1 MKTSVDKLSD
11 TRVKLNVTVPFDE
24 LGKEIDQAY
33 KAIAQQVNI
42 PGFRRG
48 KAPRQL
54 IDARFGRGPI
64 LEQVV
69 NDMLPTRYEQA
80 LAEND
85 LNPLGQPDIDVTKIE
100 DNDVVEFTAE
110 IDVRPEIE
118 VPDFS
123 QISVTVPELK
133 VDDAAVDAELDTLR
147 ERFGELKDTKRK
159 LKKDDFAIIDLEAT
173 IDGEK
178 LEDASTE
185 GLTYRVGADDLMD
198 GLDKAIKGLK
208 TGEEAEFTSEIQYGD
223 HKGEEATVKVT
234 VQQTK
239 ERKLPELDDDFAQLA
254 SEFDTV
260 EELRNSTREQ
270 VEENAK
276 AQQAADIRDEVLKA
290 ALAQTEFALPE
301 SVVDEQVHNQLHQ
314 LLGQMAHDENAL
326 AQLLEAQGTTR
337 DEFDAQ
343 SREQAEES
351 VRTQL
356 FLDAVADQ
364 EQPEVSQQ
372 ELTDHI
378 LFTAQSYGMDPNQFV
393 AQLQQSGQ
401 IANLFSDVRRGKAL
415 AIAISRTQVAD
426 EAGNTV
432 DPNEYFGEAEENAAD
447 TEAAEST
454 ETTEATEAGEK

>member
-147 ERFGELKDTKRK
+147 ERFVELKDTKRK

-173 IDGEK
+173 INGEK

-337 DEFDAQ
+337 EEFDAQ

-447 TEAAEST
+447 TEAAGSA
-454 ETTEATEAGEK
+454 ETTEADEK

>member
-314 LLGQMAHDENAL
+314 LLGQMAHDENAF

-337 DEFDAQ
+337 EEFDEQ

-426 EAGNTV
+426 EAGNAV
-432 DPNEYFGEAEENAAD
+432 DPNEYFGEVEENAGD
-447 TEAAEST
+447 TEAAESA
-454 ETTEATEAGEK
+454 ETTEADEK

>member
-11 TRVKLNVTVPFDE
+11 TRVKLNVSVPFDE

-85 LNPLGQPDIDVTKIE
+85 LNPLGQPEIEVTKIE

-110 IDVRPEIE
+110 MDVRPEIQ

-123 QISVTVPELK
+123 AISVKVPELK
-133 VDDAAVDAELDTLR
+133 LDDEAVDAELDTLR
-147 ERFGELKDTKRK
+147 ERFGELKDTSRK
-159 LKKDDFAIIDLEAT
+159 LKKGDFAIIDLEAT
-173 IDGEK
+173 LDGEK
-178 LEDASTE
+178 LEDASAE

-208 TGEEAEFTSEIQYGD
+208 TGEDAEFTSEIQYGE

-290 ALAQTEFALPE
+290 ALAQSEFALPE

-337 DEFDAQ
+337 EEFDAQ

-426 EAGNTV
+426 EAGNAV
-432 DPNEYFGEAEENAAD
+432 DPNEYFGEVEENAAD
-447 TEAAEST
+447 TDAAESAEST
-454 ETTEATEAGEK
+454 ESTEADEK

>member
-133 VDDAAVDAELDTLR
+133 VGDAAVDAELDTLR

-173 IDGEK
+173 INGEK

-337 DEFDAQ
+337 EEFDAQ

-432 DPNEYFGEAEENAAD
+432 DPNEYFGEAEENAAE

-454 ETTEATEAGEK
+454 ETTEAGEK

>member
-173 IDGEK
+173 INGEK
-178 LEDASTE
+178 LEDASAE

-337 DEFDAQ
+337 EEFDEQ

-426 EAGNTV
+426 EAGNPV
-432 DPNEYFGEAEENAAD
+432 DPNEYFGEVEENAAD
-447 TEAAEST
+447 TDAAESA
-454 ETTEATEAGEK
+454 ETTEATEADEK

>member
-173 IDGEK
+173 INGEK

-337 DEFDAQ
+337 EEFDAQ

>member
-11 TRVKLNVTVPFDE
+11 TRVKLNVSVPFDE

-80 LAEND
+80 LAENEI
-85 LNPLGQPDIDVTKIE
+85 NPLGQPEIEITKIE

-110 IDVRPEIE
+110 VDVRPEIE

-123 QISVTVPELK
+123 KISVKVPELK
-133 VDDAAVDAELDTLR
+133 LDDEAVDAELDTLR

-159 LKKDDFAIIDLEAT
+159 LKTDDYAIIDLEAT
-173 IDGEK
+173 VDGEK
-178 LEDASTE
+178 LDEASAE
-185 GLTYRVGADDLMD
+185 GLTYRVGADDLMK
-198 GLDKAIKGLK
+198 GLDTALRGLK
-208 TGEEAEFTSEIQYGD
+208 TGEDNEFESEIQYGE
-223 HKGEEATVKVT
+223 HKGEKATVKVH

-239 ERKLPELDDDFAQLA
+239 ERKLPELDDDFAQMA

-276 AQQAADIRDEVLKA
+276 AKQAADIRDEVLKA
-290 ALAQTEFALPE
+290 ALAESTFALPE

-314 LLGQMAHDENAL
+314 LLGQMAHDENAF

-337 DEFDAQ
+337 EEFDKQ

-356 FLDAVADQ
+356 FLDAVAEQ

-426 EAGNTV
+426 EAGNPV
-432 DPNEYFGEAEENAAD
+432 DPNEYFGEVEENAAD
-447 TEAAEST
+447 TEAAEAA
-454 ETTEATEAGEK
+454 EATEADEK

>member
-178 LEDASTE
+178 LEELGAE
-185 GLTYRVGADDLMD
+185 GLTYHVGHDELID

-337 DEFDAQ
+337 EEFDEQ

-415 AIAISRTQVAD
+415 ATAISRT
-426 EAGNTV
+426 
-432 DPNEYFGEAEENAAD
+432 
-447 TEAAEST
+447 
-454 ETTEATEAGEK
+454 

>member
-337 DEFDAQ
+337 EEFDAQ

-401 IANLFSDVRRGKAL
+401 IANLFADVRRGKAL

-447 TEAAEST
+447 TGAAESA
-454 ETTEATEAGEK
+454 ETTESTEADEK

>member
-173 IDGEK
+173 INGEK

-314 LLGQMAHDENAL
+314 LLGQVAHDENAL

-337 DEFDAQ
+337 EEFDEQ

-415 AIAISRTQVAD
+415 ATAISRTQVAD

-432 DPNEYFGEAEENAAD
+432 DPNEYFGEVEENAAD
-447 TEAAEST
+447 TEVAESA
-454 ETTEATEAGEK
+454 ETTEADEK

>member
-173 IDGEK
+173 INGEK

-208 TGEEAEFTSEIQYGD
+208 TGEKAEFTSEIQYGD

-290 ALAQTEFALPE
+290 ALTQTEFALPE

-337 DEFDAQ
+337 EEFDAQ

-426 EAGNTV
+426 EAGNPV
-432 DPNEYFGEAEENAAD
+432 DPNEYFGEVEENAAD
-447 TEAAEST
+447 TGAAESAEST
-454 ETTEATEAGEK
+454 EADEK

>member
-173 IDGEK
+173 INGEK

-337 DEFDAQ
+337 EEFDAQ

-426 EAGNTV
+426 EAGNPV
-432 DPNEYFGEAEENAAD
+432 DPNEYFGEVDENAAD
-447 TEAAEST
+447 TEAAEAV
-454 ETTEATEAGEK
+454 EATESTEADEK

>member
-173 IDGEK
+173 INGEK

-208 TGEEAEFTSEIQYGD
+208 TGEDAEFTSEIQYGD

-337 DEFDAQ
+337 EEFDAQ

-426 EAGNTV
+426 EAGNPV
-432 DPNEYFGEAEENAAD
+432 DPNEYFGEVEENAAD
-447 TEAAEST
+447 TGAAESA
-454 ETTEATEAGEK
+454 EATEATEADEK

>member
-11 TRVKLNVTVPFDE
+11 TRVKLNVSVPFDE

-33 KAIAQQVNI
+33 AAIAQQVTI

-69 NDMLPTRYEQA
+69 NDMLPTRYERA
-80 LAEND
+80 LLEND
-85 LNPLGQPDIDVTKIE
+85 LNPLGQPEIEITKIE

-110 IDVRPEIE
+110 MDVRPEIE

-123 QISVTVPELK
+123 KIDVTVPELK
-133 VDDAAVDAELDTLR
+133 LDDAAVDAELDTLR

-159 LKKDDFAIIDLEAT
+159 LKKDDFAVIDLEAT

-178 LEDASTE
+178 LGELGAE
-185 GLTYRVGADDLMD
+185 GLTYHVGHDELID

-208 TGEEAEFTSEIQYGD
+208 TGEDAEFTSEVQFGD

-239 ERKLPELDDDFAQLA
+239 ERVLPELDDEFAQMA
-254 SEFDTV
+254 SEFDTAD
-260 EELRNSTREQ
+260 ELREATREQ

-290 ALAQTEFALPE
+290 ALEQVEFALPE
-301 SVVDEQVHNQLHQ
+301 SIVDEQVHNQLHQ
-314 LLGQMAHDENAL
+314 ILGQMAHDEAAF

-337 DEFDAQ
+337 EEFDKQ
-343 SREQAEES
+343 SRQQAEES

-356 FLDAVADQ
+356 FLDAVAEA

-415 AIAISRTQVAD
+415 AAAISRTSVKD
-426 EAGNTV
+426 EAGNTI
-432 DPNEYFGEAEENAAD
+432 DPNEYFGEIEDDADAEVAETTAEE
-447 TEAAEST
+447 
-454 ETTEATEAGEK
+454 K

>member
-173 IDGEK
+173 INGEK
-178 LEDASTE
+178 LEDASAE

-337 DEFDAQ
+337 EEFDAQ

-426 EAGNTV
+426 EAGNPV
-432 DPNEYFGEAEENAAD
+432 DPNEYFGEVEENAAD
-447 TEAAEST
+447 TDAAESAETT
-454 ETTEATEAGEK
+454 ETTEADEK

>member
-118 VPDFS
+118 VPDFT

-133 VDDAAVDAELDTLR
+133 VDDAEVDSELDTLR

-173 IDGEK
+173 INGEK

-290 ALAQTEFALPE
+290 ALTQTEFALPE

-337 DEFDAQ
+337 EEFDAQ

-432 DPNEYFGEAEENAAD
+432 DPNEYFGEVEENAAD
-447 TEAAEST
+447 TEAADVEAT
-454 ETTEATEAGEK
+454 ETTEADEK

>member
-11 TRVKLNVTVPFDE
+11 TRVKLNVSVPFDE

-173 IDGEK
+173 INGEK

-337 DEFDAQ
+337 EEFDAQ

-426 EAGNTV
+426 EAGNPV
-432 DPNEYFGEAEENAAD
+432 DPNEYFGEVEENAAD
-447 TEAAEST
+447 TGAAESA
-454 ETTEATEAGEK
+454 ETTEATEADEK

>member
-173 IDGEK
+173 INGEK

-337 DEFDAQ
+337 EEFDAQ

-432 DPNEYFGEAEENAAD
+432 DPNEYFGEVEENAAD
-447 TEAAEST
+447 TGAAESA
-454 ETTEATEAGEK
+454 ETTEATEADEK

>member
-447 TEAAEST
+447 TEAAE
-454 ETTEATEAGEK
+454 TTEATEAGEK

>member
-110 IDVRPEIE
+110 VDVRPEIE

-337 DEFDAQ
+337 EEFDAQ

-401 IANLFSDVRRGKAL
+401 IANLFADVRRGKAL

-447 TEAAEST
+447 TGAAESA
-454 ETTEATEAGEK
+454 ETTESTEADEK